1 MHRKVHFVFAKI
13 YQNRGTKGEKEMETQ
28 NKNRTAAGCPGAGG
42 RRIFLQGRGVGHL
55 IFVGDILY
63 VEQQQRK
70 LAFHV
75 QGGEISINGRL
86 RDYMDPLGSAFWPC
100 HSYLAINLDAVEIL
114 CRGTVTFFGDQ
125 RIYLSRDAF
134 GRTMKAMKS
143 YRGISLENEGSA
155 GQKTT
160 K

>member
-1 MHRKVHFVFAKI
+1 
-13 YQNRGTKGEKEMETQ
+13 METQ
-28 NKNRTAAGCPGAGG
+28 NTNRTAAGCPGAGG
-42 RRIFLQGRGVGHL
+42 RRIFLQRRGAGHL
-55 IFVGDILY
+55 LYVGDILY

-75 QGGEISINGRL
+75 RGGEISINGKL
-86 RDYMDPLGSAFWPC
+86 RDYLEPLGSAFWLC
-100 HSYLAINLDAVEIL
+100 HSYLAINLEAVEIL
-114 CRGTVTFFGDQ
+114 CRGTVTFYGGQ
-125 RIYLSRDAF
+125 RLYLSRDAF

-143 YRGISLENEGSA
+143 FRGNSIEIEGSA